1 MYPTKYTK
9 DKQNVVN
16 AYTEDLANALQ
27 CLVNESW
34 GGEKG
39 HTPIPSGISPQWLAE
54 VKTNLT
60 HAISQVETIEYSV
73 ESISLDDTGETHE

>member
-1 MYPTKYTK
+1 MNPTEYTK

-34 GGEKG
+34 GGKEG
-39 HTPIPSGISPQWLAE
+39 HTPIPSGITTQWLAA
-54 VKTNLT
+54 VKTSLT
-60 HAISQVETIEYSV
+60 DAISQVEAIEYSV